1 MERGAVAGTDRGSVR
16 VPALTVALDTPAARI
31 LADQASIIND
41 LQFVMDCCKRLLT
54 ELDKPQ
60 EDRDGVVPQAL
71 WSSALV
77 AYGRCFSEDRR
88 SGLTIDGEGADVS
101 DNYRKDPE
109 AISRLTPEQYRVTQ
123 KSATEPAF
131 RNEYWDNKEPG
142 IYVDVVSGE
151 PLFASVDKYDS
162 HSAGRASRCRSSR
175 ATWSSARTPQPLGMI
190 RTEVRS
196 AHGDSHLGPRVPRR
210 ARRRPGACATAS
222 TPPPCASSRSMTWS
236 ARATATTASCSSPHT
251 TRSAS

>member
-1 MERGAVAGTDRGSVR
+1 MERGVVAGTDRGSVR

-88 SGLTIDGEGADVS
+88 SGLTIDDIQNLPLQGAVMKFHTWVIEEHGKLIAPS
-101 DNYRKDPE
+101 ADPFE
-109 AISRLTPEQYRVTQ
+109 AATIGAALSPPGQGKRRVQ
-123 KSATEPAF
+123 
-131 RNEYWDNKEPG
+131 G
-142 IYVDVVSGE
+142 IAIFS
-151 PLFASVDKYDS
+151 
-162 HSAGRASRCRSSR
+162 ASRVL
-175 ATWSSARTPQPLGMI
+175 AP
-190 RTEVRS
+190 
-196 AHGDSHLGPRVPRR
+196 
-210 ARRRPGACATAS
+210 TAS
-222 TPPPCASSRSMTWS
+222 WEAAGVLIDVIGVRQLGGLASELAKQTAQKAEKQQGSVLKDAQRLDLDTLYDLPPLSSGVS
-236 ARATATTASCSSPHT
+236 
-251 TRSAS
+251 

>member
-1 MERGAVAGTDRGSVR
+1 MERGVVAGTDRGSVR

-88 SGLTIDGEGADVS
+88 SGLTIDDIQNLPLQGAVMKFHTWVIEEHGKLIAPS
-101 DNYRKDPE
+101 ADPFE
-109 AISRLTPEQYRVTQ
+109 AATIGAALSPPGRGKRRVQ
-123 KSATEPAF
+123 
-131 RNEYWDNKEPG
+131 G
-142 IYVDVVSGE
+142 IAIFS
-151 PLFASVDKYDS
+151 
-162 HSAGRASRCRSSR
+162 ASRVLIDVIGVRQLGGLASELAKQTAQKAEKQQDSVLKDAQRLDLDTLYDLPPLSSGV
-175 ATWSSARTPQPLGMI
+175 S
-190 RTEVRS
+190 
-196 AHGDSHLGPRVPRR
+196 
-210 ARRRPGACATAS
+210 
-222 TPPPCASSRSMTWS
+222 
-236 ARATATTASCSSPHT
+236 
-251 TRSAS
+251 

>member
-1 MERGAVAGTDRGSVR
+1 VAGTDRGSVR

-88 SGLTIDGEGADVS
+88 SGLTIDDIQNLPLQGAVMKFHTWVIEEHGKLIAPS
-101 DNYRKDPE
+101 ADPFE
-109 AISRLTPEQYRVTQ
+109 AATIGAALSPPGQGKRRVQ
-123 KSATEPAF
+123 
-131 RNEYWDNKEPG
+131 G
-142 IYVDVVSGE
+142 IAIFS
-151 PLFASVDKYDS
+151 
-162 HSAGRASRCRSSR
+162 ASRVLIDVIGVRQLGGLASELAKQTAQKAEKQQGSVLKDAQRLDLDTLYDLPPLSSGV
-175 ATWSSARTPQPLGMI
+175 S
-190 RTEVRS
+190 
-196 AHGDSHLGPRVPRR
+196 
-210 ARRRPGACATAS
+210 
-222 TPPPCASSRSMTWS
+222 
-236 ARATATTASCSSPHT
+236 
-251 TRSAS
+251 